1 MSNDETAT
9 PTEPDTDSG
18 ADTAVEMTKVV
29 ESESAVDTEPQAA
42 KVDREA
48 TESWWTGRSA
58 TVTARVGV
66 AAVVCAS
73 LTTSVVLFVQNQHSN
88 NLLRAQEQAREA
100 ACHYGPILADYDSKN
115 LDTYFKAVLDGAV
128 GDWKKQFE
136 STSTELREVLTQ
148 GEVTSEVTDTQCA
161 IRTAD
166 EDSAEAIVVI
176 RQTITS
182 LGTGHKPKPGQL
194 AMVLSLRNDNG
205 SWLVEKV
212 NSPTPPTQAQ

>member
-1 MSNDETAT
+1 MSDDELDLK
-9 PTEPDTDSG
+9 EPNTDSDVTT
-18 ADTAVEMTKVV
+18 ADPATA
-29 ESESAVDTEPQAA
+29 AAAEP
-42 KVDREA
+42 A
-48 TESWWTGRSA
+48 TESAASADREESWLRGRKGA
-58 TVTARVGV
+58 VAARAGV
-66 AAVVCAS
+66 AAVLCAS
-73 LTTSVVLFVQNQHSN
+73 LATSVVLFVQNQHN
-88 NLLRAQEQAREA
+88 EDLMQAQQRAREA
-100 ACHYGPILADYDSKN
+100 ACHYGPVLADYDSKN
-115 LDTYFKAVLDGAV
+115 LDAYFKGVLDGST

-182 LGTGHKPKPGQL
+182 LGTQHKPKPGQL
-194 AMVLSLRNDNG
+194 SMVLSLRNDNG

-212 NSPTPPTQAQ
+212 NSPTPPTQTQ